1 MPRGGNG
8 GGGGGGG
15 KGPKPP
21 KITDQA
27 FATAENPADG
37 HTIGFVEADVRP
49 DRSLWSILSGNDD
62 GAYAID
68 PLTGELSAADGSLID
83 SLIDYETEQTRTLV
97 VEVVENGKKAYSATV
112 TIDVTDVNEAPS
124 AGDPVLA
131 SVAET
136 VEDDAILATVSA
148 TDPDILAD
156 TLLTVIQTQRTMP
169 SMT

>member
-1 MPRGGNG
+1 MEHEMPR
-8 GGGGGGG
+8 GGGGG

-27 FATAENPADG
+27 FATSENPTDG
-37 HTIGFVEADVRP
+37 YTIGFVEADVKP
-49 DRSLWSILSGNDD
+49 DRSLWSILSGNDG

-68 PLTGELSAADGSLID
+68 PLTGELFVADG

-112 TIDVTDVNEAPS
+112 TIDISDLNEAPS

-131 SVAET
+131 TVAET
-136 VEDDAILATVSA
+136 VDDATILTTVSTMRWMSGLGPWA
-148 TDPDILAD
+148 TERRLRAI
-156 TLLTVIQTQRTMP
+156 P
-169 SMT
+169 SIH

>member
-8 GGGGGGG
+8 DGGG

-27 FATAENPADG
+27 FATAENPTDG
-37 HTIGFVEADVRP
+37 STIGFVEADVKP
-49 DRSLWSILSGNDD
+49 DRSLWSILAGNDD

-68 PLTGELSAADGSLID
+68 PLTGELSVVNG
-83 SLIDYETEQTRTLV
+83 SLIDYEFEQTRTLV
-97 VEVVENGKKAYSATV
+97 VEVIDNGKKAYSATV
-112 TIDVTDVNEAPS
+112 TIDISDLNEAPS

-131 SVAET
+131 TVAET
-136 VEDDAILATVSA
+136 DDGATILATVSA

-156 TLLTVIQTQRTMP
+156 SDSARISQMN
-169 SMT
+169 S